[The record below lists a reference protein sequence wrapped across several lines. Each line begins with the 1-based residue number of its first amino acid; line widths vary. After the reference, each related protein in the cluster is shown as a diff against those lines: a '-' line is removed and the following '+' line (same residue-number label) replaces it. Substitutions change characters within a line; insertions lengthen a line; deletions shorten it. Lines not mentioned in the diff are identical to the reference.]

1 MNCMHFN
8 KVLKISL
15 MLAVTMFWS
24 CEKTKVLS
32 EENPTY
38 TSTLESLNLQKAEIL
53 KLSKMNETCDSTA
66 DWTVIGIGAKACGG
80 PTEYIVY
87 HNSINENDFLQK
99 VENYKQNMMN
109 YNQKNEIVSDCMM
122 KSPPEIACR
131 DGKISFV
138 Q

>member
-1 MNCMHFN
+1 MYHMYCN

-15 MLAVTMFWS
+15 MLAATMFWS
-24 CEKTKVLS
+24 CENSKVIS

-80 PTEYIVY
+80 PTEYIAY
-87 HNSINENDFLQK
+87 HNNINENDFLQK

-109 YNQKNEIVSDCMM
+109 YNQKNGIVSDCMM
-122 KSPPEIACR
+122 KSPPEIVCS